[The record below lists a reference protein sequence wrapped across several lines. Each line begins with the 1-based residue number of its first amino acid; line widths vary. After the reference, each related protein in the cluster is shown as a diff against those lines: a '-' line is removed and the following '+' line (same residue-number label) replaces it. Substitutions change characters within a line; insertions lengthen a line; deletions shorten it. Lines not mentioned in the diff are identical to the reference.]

1 MSTPS
6 KFPASAYFGAAL
18 LVLFFFLTCF
28 QAQGQVSSEPKDT
41 VLVLKKEKATYVPYP
56 IYIDASIELG
66 FGMVGANANAGVYLN
81 HKHAIGLS
89 IFAVGTPSLG
99 DSYNISCLGLQYSIN
114 TILDASTDMMVYYK
128 LEAGKVINYSW
139 GTDSPTIVIGS
150 AQNDLKQSKPYYGR
164 ITAGLRVW
172 CFNFYAALG
181 STGKLKTNYEGYKGQ
196 IMTNSFNFTHFT
208 FGGGLSL
215 PMHKSKKTSAS
226 K

>member
-1 MSTPS
+1 MKTPS
-6 KFPASAYFGAAL
+6 KFPSSAYFGAAL
-18 LVLFFFLTCF
+18 LVILFLLSHY
-28 QAQGQVSSEPKDT
+28 QVHAQVPSVPKDSA
-41 VLVLKKEKATYVPYP
+41 LVLKKEKATYVPYP

-99 DSYNISCLGLQYSIN
+99 DSYNMSCLGLQYSIN
-114 TILDASTDMMVYYK
+114 TILDASTNMMIYYK
-128 LEAGKVINYSW
+128 LEAGKVINYLWTKDGISVV
-139 GTDSPTIVIGS
+139 S
-150 AQNDLKQSKPYYGR
+150 QQFDLKHSQPYYGR
-164 ITAGLRVW
+164 ITAGLRFAW
-172 CFNFYAALG
+172 FNCYAALG
-181 STGKLKTNYEGYKGQ
+181 STGNLKTNYVLETGYTG
-196 IMTNSFNFTHFT
+196 TNSFNFTHFT